1 MLRSLLLAL
10 CISTVTAVAPCAG
23 EDVGMALMGPLTSLD
38 AEGCA
43 KDTGNMNLIGG
54 VWTHAQA
61 TKILGSD
68 HCAKMWAEMAANLKM
83 IPECTYAAGMTNVK
97 YAAQSFAEFANDI
110 VKSTGALPATTAPAP
125 ASSAKV
131 SKPTTPASTTAPSA
145 IATPANSTATP
156 TTATTTS
163 DNPTTTVP
171 VADATSK
178 PTTAL
183 TTAPTTAPTT
193 TAPTTAPSAATSA
206 ILTTTVLA
214 VAVTMLL

>member
-10 CISTVTAVAPCAG
+10 FVSTVTAVAPCAG

-68 HCAKMWAEMAANLKM
+68 HCAKMWAEMVANLKM

-125 ASSAKV
+125 ASSSKV
-131 SKPTTPASTTAPSA
+131 SMPTTSAPTTAPSA

-156 TTATTTS
+156 TTTATTS
-163 DNPTTTVP
+163 GNPTTTVP

-178 PTTAL
+178 PTTA
-183 TTAPTTAPTT
+183 PTTAPA

-214 VAVTMLL
+214 VAVTMFL